1 MTREEAEA
9 ACAKLAAES
18 PDRETH
24 RFLPREDENGDW
36 SVVKVNL
43 PPVSDTLTAETKADS
58 RPPNGEDPRP
68 NTFRNVPPFG
78 GA

>member
-1 MTREEAEA
+1 MTRDEAER

-24 RFLPREDENGDW
+24 RFLPREDETGDW

-43 PPVSDTLTAETKADS
+43 PPGTGATGTATEAKP
-58 RPPNGEDPRP
+58 RPEQPGDPRDGKP
-68 NTFRNVPPFG
+68 NPNWG
-78 GA
+78 IG

>member
-1 MTREEAEA
+1 MTRDEAQR

-36 SVVKVNL
+36 SIAKVGL
-43 PPVSDTLTAETKADS
+43 PPSTNATGTATEAKPK
-58 RPPNGEDPRP
+58 PPQPDDPRQSHSP
-68 NTFRNVPPFG
+68 IGYP

>member
-43 PPVSDTLTAETKADS
+43 PPGTGVTGTATEAKP
-58 RPPNGEDPRP
+58 RPEQPGDPREGKP
-68 NTFRNVPPFG
+68 NPNWGF
-78 GA
+78 